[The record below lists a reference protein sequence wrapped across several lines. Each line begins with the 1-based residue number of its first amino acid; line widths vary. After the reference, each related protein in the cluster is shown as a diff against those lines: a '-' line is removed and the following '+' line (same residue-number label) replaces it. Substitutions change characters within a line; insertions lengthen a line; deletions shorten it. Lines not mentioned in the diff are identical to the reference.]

1 MAVRTRQ
8 SGTAGNKTHL
18 SRILGRQSRAW
29 PLSSLSLCLTLQDM
43 IHTRSLTADLT
54 DANDNL
60 LCMSSFQA
68 QQEVIAASAIHVTS
82 LGIRSKQEI
91 TLGTHFNE
99 GRNGKDARCH
109 TWAFCAAAAWS
120 TSTWHPTLPNLSVSP
135 LLMEYRSPDCSL
147 NRLLPRSRNVC
158 ITIEGD
164 ENWTRLQF
172 YEELFERPW
181 QT

>member
-1 MAVRTRQ
+1 MSRNVSKKWQCALMQ
-8 SGTAGNKTHL
+8 SGTAGNRTHL
-18 SRILGRQSRAW
+18 SRILGRQSHAW
-29 PLSSLSLCLTLQDM
+29 PLSWLFLCLTLQNM
-43 IHTRSLTADLT
+43 IHTRSQTADLT
-54 DANDNL
+54 DSSDNL

-68 QQEVIAASAIHVTS
+68 QQEVFAASAVHVSS

-99 GRNGKDARCH
+99 GRSVKAARCH
-109 TWAFCAAAAWS
+109 TSAFCAAAAWS

-135 LLMEYRSPDCSL
+135 LLMEYRSPACSL

-164 ENWTRLQF
+164 EN
-172 YEELFERPW
+172 
-181 QT
+181 